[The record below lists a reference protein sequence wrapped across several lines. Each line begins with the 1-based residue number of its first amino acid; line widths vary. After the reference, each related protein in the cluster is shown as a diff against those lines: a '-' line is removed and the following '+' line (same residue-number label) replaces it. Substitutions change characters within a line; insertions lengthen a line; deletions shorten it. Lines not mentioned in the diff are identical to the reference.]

1 MNKLRLLTLLFI
13 ALVSKSIKA
22 QESFLRLD
30 SIVIIESELL
40 TTTYG
45 QYNNYKRGR
54 DTLAI
59 SVDLNQYVKV
69 RKVSF
74 TIVDPGYDVS
84 FNSSLQELSIG
95 TETNSW
101 LNGLTWG
108 VEKVEGG
115 YQSSGHSIIVDGLS
129 LKTLKIESRP
139 DEFLLENEICFVNY
153 YDWDNGYK
161 IYYRIEL
168 VYYSHE

>member
-1 MNKLRLLTLLFI
+1 MNRSVFIVFLFL
-13 ALVSKSIKA
+13 AVCKNSYS
-22 QESFLRLD
+22 QEVYLRLD
-30 SIVIIESELL
+30 SIVIIENELL
-40 TTTYG
+40 TIPHG
-45 QYNNYKRGR
+45 SYNNYEIGR

-59 SVDLNQYVKV
+59 NVGANQYVKV

-84 FNSSLQELSIG
+84 FNQSLYELSIG

-115 YQSSGHSIIVDGLS
+115 YQTSGHSIRVDELS

-153 YDWDNGYK
+153 YDMDNGYK